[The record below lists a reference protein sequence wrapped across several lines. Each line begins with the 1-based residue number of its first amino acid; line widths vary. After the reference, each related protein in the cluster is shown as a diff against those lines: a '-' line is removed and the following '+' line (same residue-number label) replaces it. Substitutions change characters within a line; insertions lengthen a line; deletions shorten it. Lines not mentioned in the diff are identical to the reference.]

1 MDAFKEGTNDSG
13 GEGDG
18 VHVFLYGDFE
28 HRPTRKVRKAGRMT
42 TWGSMLAASPGI
54 DPFFEGGVGNDWIPE
69 GILFYP
75 PQGFLYLQGC
85 KVCRLLYVIK
95 V

>member
-54 DPFFEGGVGNDWIPE
+54 DPFFEGGVGWVTI
-69 GILFYP
+69 
-75 PQGFLYLQGC
+75 GFLKGFYFTHHRDFC
-85 KVCRLLYVIK
+85 IFRDARFADSSM
-95 V
+95 